1 MALFDTIRAGA
12 SAAGE
17 DTYEIERSLRFNG
30 GYFSKSP
37 SGDSDKFTISV
48 WLKRARLG
56 SHTMLVS
63 AAGGNHPG
71 GADIHQFGIDSSD
84 RLFAYAFIN
93 SNSQRYNVKCNHRIR
108 DTASWYH
115 IVYIYDSGN
124 STSSNRIK
132 LFINGELQTDLNSS
146 SYPSSGEN
154 NYINNGY
161 PMVIGHE
168 SRRFRYPYYG
178 YMAEFYFLD
187 GQALDP
193 TNFAETKAS
202 TNQYVPIEYTG
213 SFSGTSFYLDFE
225 DNSSTSNL
233 GNDVSGLS
241 NNWSANSFSISTSD
255 GGINNDSFI
264 DSPTNNHCTINQND
278 HWRGST
284 EVEDGNLKFR
294 RHSNNFG
301 PARGTFPINSGK
313 WYFEF
318 RKTSGLVMAGFAT
331 AEHNLNYNG
340 GDVGLNSSGSFP
352 GGMAYDSRGV
362 WYGFTGSSPSSIG
375 NGDIIGVA
383 FDADNFKFYFH
394 KNGTYYGSGN
404 PSTGANGITPNA
416 SNQIAYVSGTYYC
429 PYFNGENGQGYANF
443 GQRDFAYSIP
453 TGYKKLSA
461 SELPD
466 PSIKL
471 PAKHM
476 DTLLFNGT
484 GNSGRSVSGL
494 NFQPDLFWGKSRSAA
509 FQHIL
514 FNSVRGTGSSKSLST
529 NQTNAEG
536 HNSAHSNLTSFDSG
550 GVTFGATSST
560 DILNYSGGNA
570 VGWFW
575 NGGDSTVANT
585 SGTLS
590 AQVRANQTC
599 GFSIITFNYGNGTQT
614 LGHGLNAPPKWIL
627 GKTLD
632 NSTAWV
638 IYHVGV
644 GANGWFNLNTNAATQ
659 NNAAVWNNQEPTSTL
674 INLGTGMSSQGDA
687 IFFVWTDIPGFSQ
700 FGFYHGNGNND
711 GPFVPLGFK
720 PAWVM
725 YKNVSQ
731 NGGQWFIR
739 DNQREPDNPNNS
751 SLAAESAAAEVSNN
765 SLIDIDFCSNGIKW
779 RQTNEGSNNNN
790 IKYVY
795 MAFASHPL
803 KYSNAV

>member
-37 SGDSDKFTISV
+37 NGNSQKFTISV

-71 GADIHQFGIDSSD
+71 GADIHQFGIDASD

-241 NNWSANSFSISTSD
+241 NNWSANSFSVSTSD

-318 RKTSGLVMAGFAT
+318 RKTSGLVQAGFAT

-352 GGMAYDSRGV
+352 GGMAYDSRGF

-404 PSTGANGITPNA
+404 PSTGSNGITPNA
-416 SNQIAYVSGTYYC
+416 SNQITYVSGTYYC

-471 PAKHM
+471 PAKY
-476 DTLLFNGT
+476 
-484 GNSGRSVSGL
+484 L
-494 NFQPDLFWGKSRSAA
+494 NT
-509 FQHIL
+509 IL
-514 FNSVRGTGSSKSLST
+514 YTGTGSSQDITGLDFSPDLVWVKKRNGSDNHNLANTVRGAGKSLRTST
-529 NQTNAEG
+529 TGNETSSSGAINAFLSNGFRVVDAGETNENGNTYAAWNWDGGGSSTSADTNGSITTQVSANQTAG
-536 HNSAHSNLTSFDSG
+536 FSIF
-550 GVTFGATSST
+550 TFT
-560 DILNYSGGNA
+560 YH
-570 VGWFW
+570 
-575 NGGDSTVANT
+575 T
-585 SGTLS
+585 SGT
-590 AQVRANQTC
+590 AT
-599 GFSIITFNYGNGTQT
+599 I
-614 LGHGLNAPPKWIL
+614 GHGLNAPPKWIMSKSFN
-627 GKTLD
+627 GTH
-632 NSTAWV
+632 WV
-638 IYHVGV
+638 VYHSGV
-644 GANGWFNLNTNAATQ
+644 GPNRWENLSSNAWSTGT
-659 NNAAVWNNQEPTSTL
+659 AVWNNQLPTSSVV
-674 INLGTGMSSQGDA
+674 NLGFGMTNQGAA
-687 IFFVWTDIPGFSQ
+687 IAFAWTDIPGFSQ
-700 FGFYHGNGNND
+700 MGFYHGNGNND

-751 SLAAESAAAEVSNN
+751 SLAAESAGAEVSNN
-765 SLIDIDFCSNGIKW
+765 SNIDIDFCSNGIKW

-790 IKYVY
+790 IQYVY
-795 MAFASHPL
+795 IAFASHPL

>member
-1 MALFDTIRAGA
+1 
-12 SAAGE
+12 
-17 DTYEIERSLRFNG
+17 
-30 GYFSKSP
+30 
-37 SGDSDKFTISV
+37 
-48 WLKRARLG
+48 
-56 SHTMLVS
+56 MLVS

-93 SNSQRYNVKCNHRIR
+93 SNSQRYNVKCNHVMR

-115 IVYIYDSGN
+115 VVYIYDSGN

-132 LFINGELQTDLNSS
+132 LFINGELQTDLNSA

-154 NYINNGY
+154 NYINGGK
-161 PMVIGHE
+161 PMIIGHE

-193 TNFAETKAS
+193 SNFAETKTS

-225 DNSSTSNL
+225 NNSSTSNL
-233 GNDVSGLS
+233 GLDSSGLN
-241 NNWSANSFSISTSD
+241 NNWSANSFSVSTSD

-278 HWRGST
+278 HWRSSSH
-284 EVEDGNLKFR
+284 VEDGNLKFR
-294 RHSNNFG
+294 RSSNNFG
-301 PARGTFPINSGK
+301 PARGTFAVNSGK

-318 RKTSGLVMAGFAT
+318 RKGSGLVQAGFAT

-404 PSTGANGITPNA
+404 PSTGSNGITPNA
-416 SNQIAYVSGTYYC
+416 SNQITYVSGTYYC
-429 PYFNGENGQGYANF
+429 PYFNAENGNGYANF
-443 GQRDFAYSIP
+443 GQRDFAYDIP
-453 TGYKKLSA
+453 TGFKKLSA

-471 PAKHM
+471 PAKYLN
-476 DTLLFNGT
+476 TILYTGT
-484 GNSGRSVSGL
+484 GNTTQAVTGL
-494 NFQPDLFWGKSRSAA
+494 DFSPDLCWIKNRSAA
-509 FQHIL
+509 TDHYL
-514 FNSVRGTGSSKSLST
+514 VNSVRGAGKHVRTSTTSAEANTTNRFVSLDANGFTVQHSGGGNGFTNGSGQNYAAWNWDGGGSS
-529 NQTNAEG
+529 
-536 HNSAHSNLTSFDSG
+536 
-550 GVTFGATSST
+550 TSSNT
-560 DILNYSGGNA
+560 
-570 VGWFW
+570 
-575 NGGDSTVANT
+575 NGSITT
-585 SGTLS
+585 
-590 AQVRANQTC
+590 QVSANQTA
-599 GFSIITFNYGNGTQT
+599 GFSIIEFTYHTSGTASI
-614 LGHGLNAPPKWIL
+614 GHGLSSPPKWIMS
-627 GKTLD
+627 KTLN
-632 NSTAWV
+632 NSTHWV
-638 IYHVGV
+638 VYHSGV
-644 GANGWFNLNTNAATQ
+644 GPNRWENLTTSPFNTGT
-659 NNAAVWNNQEPTSTL
+659 AVWDNQNPTNS
-674 INLGTGMSSQGDA
+674 IVYLGFGMVNQGAA
-687 IFFVWTDIPGFSQ
+687 IAFAWTDIPGFSQ
-700 FGFYHGNGNND
+700 MGFYHGNGNND
-711 GPFVPLGFK
+711 GPFVPLSFK

-739 DNQREPDNPNNS
+739 DNVRHPDNPNNI
-751 SLAAESAAAEVSNN
+751 SLAAESSGTEVN
-765 SLIDIDFCSNGIKW
+765 SSLVDIDFCSNGIKW
-779 RQTNEGSNNNN
+779 RQTNEGSNNNG
-790 IKYVY
+790 IQYVY
-795 MAFASHPL
+795 IAFASHPF
-803 KYSNAV
+803 KYANAV

>member
-1 MALFDTIRAGA
+1 MSIFDSIRLGSSA
-12 SAAGE
+12 SGE
-17 DTYEIERSLRFNG
+17 DYEIERSLRFDG

-37 SGDSDKFTISV
+37 NGNSQKFTISV
-48 WLKRARLG
+48 WLKRATIG
-56 SHTMLVS
+56 THQMIVS

-84 RLFAYAFIN
+84 RLFAFAFIN
-93 SNSQRYNVKCNHRIR
+93 SNSQRYSIKCNHVMR

-132 LFINGELQTDLNSS
+132 LFINGELQTDLNQTQ
-146 SYPSSGEN
+146 YPSQNEN

-161 PMVIGHE
+161 PMIIGQE

-193 TNFAETKAS
+193 SNFAETKAS
-202 TNQYVPIEYTG
+202 TNQYLPIEYTG

-225 DNSSTSNL
+225 DNSSTGNL
-233 GNDVSGLS
+233 GNDVSGLG
-241 NNWSANSFSISTSD
+241 NNWSDNNFSVSTSD

-278 HWRGST
+278 HWRSST
-284 EVEDGNLKFR
+284 EVEDGNLKYR

-301 PARGTFPINSGK
+301 PARGTFAINSGK

-318 RKTSGLVMAGFAT
+318 RKTSGLVQAGFAT

-404 PSTGANGITPNA
+404 PSTGTNGITPNA
-416 SNQIAYVSGTYYC
+416 SNQITYVSGTYYC
-429 PYFNGENGQGYANF
+429 PYFNGENGQGYVNF

-453 TGYKKLSA
+453 TGFKKLSA

-471 PAKHM
+471 PAKYVK
-476 DTLLFNGT
+476 TLTYSGNGSQRAI
-484 GNSGRSVSGL
+484 GGL
-494 NFQPDLFWGKSRSAA
+494 DFSPDLVWVKRRNAA
-509 FQHIL
+509 NFHIL
-514 FNSVRGTGSSKSLST
+514 SNTVRGAGKYLVTNTTDNESTGGSQLINGFNSDGFDVGTEAAVNNASGTYVAWNWDGGGSSTSADT
-529 NQTNAEG
+529 NGSIT
-536 HNSAHSNLTSFDSG
+536 T
-550 GVTFGATSST
+550 
-560 DILNYSGGNA
+560 
-570 VGWFW
+570 
-575 NGGDSTVANT
+575 
-585 SGTLS
+585 
-590 AQVRANQTC
+590 QVSANQTA
-599 GFSIITFNYGNGTQT
+599 GFSIIEFTYHTSGTAT
-614 LGHGLNAPPKWIL
+614 IGHGLGKPPKWIL
-627 GKTLD
+627 SKSFNT
-632 NSTAWV
+632 THWV
-638 IYHVGV
+638 VYHSGV
-644 GANGWFNLNTNAATQ
+644 GPNRWENLTSSPFNTGT
-659 NNAAVWNNQEPTSTL
+659 AVWNNQLPTNTVV
-674 INLGTGMSSQGDA
+674 NLGTGMVNQNDA
-687 IFFVWTDIPGFSQ
+687 IAFAWTDIPGFSQ
-700 FGFYHGNGNND
+700 MGFYHGNGNND
-711 GPFVPLGFK
+711 GPFVPLGFT
-720 PAWVM
+720 PALVI

-739 DNQREPDNPNNS
+739 DNVRHPDNPNNMN
-751 SLAAESAAAEVSNN
+751 LAAESAGAENHT

-779 RQTNEGSNNNN
+779 RQTNEGSNNNG
-790 IKYVY
+790 IQYVY
-795 MAFASHPL
+795 IAFASHPL